1 MTSNSVPPSDAMP
14 QPMPIDDGFEMRTL
28 RRRSVKPAFLSPTGI
43 GTMVAAAMI
52 IMTVL
57 GPLMTYKPE
66 PFTGEGSPLR
76 QICYFA
82 ILPVAIFAVRPLHR
96 PERLLAVPWT
106 LLVALGWCWLSLSWS
121 IAPDIGIRRL
131 LLTTIVIW
139 TLFLTVESI
148 GYERVMK
155 VTRIVMVV
163 TLAVNFLTV
172 LAVPSFGIHQAAAA
186 ADASDPGLVG
196 DWRGMMLQKN
206 FAGAACA
213 FTLIMFMLDAGRIAR
228 WIRALVVV
236 AAVVFLIK
244 SGSKTSMGIAV
255 LGIGIG
261 FLYTRYNPAYRSL
274 LIPALL
280 IVSVTITLLLQ
291 IYWDDLIAPLSDQ
304 GAFTGRTQIW
314 PPLFAYFQDH
324 WFFGTGYG
332 SFWNIGFGKSPIFT
346 YSKGWVLHITQGHN
360 GYLDLLVTIGLPGLL
375 LVIFAT
381 IVVPIGRLLSSK
393 TAPRGPGS
401 VVLAMLIFAMGHNF
415 TESSIF
421 DRDAIVQTFLMLAV
435 ALGYN
440 ITRADTGRRRRL
452 TVDRDATNGGVT
464 A

>member
-1 MTSNSVPPSDAMP
+1 MTFDPVPSSALSPQTGASSD
-14 QPMPIDDGFEMRTL
+14 QPTMRAL
-28 RRRSVKPAFLSPTGI
+28 RRRSVKPAFLSLDYAATL
-43 GTMVAAAMI
+43 VAAAMLI
-52 IMTVL
+52 LTVL

-82 ILPVAIFAVRPLHR
+82 ILPIAILTVRPLQN
-96 PERLLAVPWT
+96 PGRLLALPWT
-106 LLVALGWCWLSLSWS
+106 LLVALGWCWLSLSWAIEPG
-121 IAPDIGIRRL
+121 IALRRL

-139 TLFLTVESI
+139 TLFLTVEAI
-148 GYERVMK
+148 GYERIINAARIILVM
-155 VTRIVMVV
+155 TLIANF
-163 TLAVNFLTV
+163 LAVILT
-172 LAVPSFGIHQAAAA
+172 PSFGIHQF
-186 ADASDPGLVG
+186 ADMSDPGLVG
-196 DWRGMMLQKN
+196 DWRGVMLQKN

-213 FTLIMFMLDAGRIAR
+213 FTLIMFILDASHIKR
-228 WIRALVVV
+228 WIRAIVVV
-236 AAVVFLIK
+236 AAVIFLIK

-255 LGIGIG
+255 LGIGVG
-261 FLYTRYNPAYRSL
+261 FLYTRYNPVYRSL

-280 IVSVTITLLLQ
+280 ITMATIALLLQ

-314 PPLFAYFQDH
+314 PPLFAFFQDH

-332 SFWNIGFGKSPIFT
+332 SFWNIGYGESPIYS
-346 YSKGWVLHITQGHN
+346 YSKGWVTHVTQGHN
-360 GYLDLLVTIGLPGLL
+360 GYLDLLITIGLPGLL
-375 LVIFAT
+375 LVILAT
-381 IVVPIGRLLSSK
+381 ILTPIARLLASK
-393 TAPRGPGS
+393 SAPRGPGS
-401 VVLAMLIFAMGHNF
+401 LVLAMLIFATGHNF

-440 ITRADTGRRRRL
+440 LTRGGRAERRRAAAI
-452 TVDRDATNGGVT
+452 TKDIT

>member
-1 MTSNSVPPSDAMP
+1 MTSDSVPTKT
-14 QPMPIDDGFEMRTL
+14 PIEMRAL
-28 RRRSVKPAFLSPTGI
+28 GRRSVKPAFMSLNFVATV
-43 GTMVAAAMI
+43 VAAAMLI
-52 IMTVL
+52 LTVL

-76 QICYFA
+76 QICYFI
-82 ILPVAIFAVRPLHR
+82 ILPIAIFTVQPLKRPQ
-96 PERLLAVPWT
+96 RLLAIPWT
-106 LLVALGWCWLSLSWS
+106 LLLALGWCWLSLSWAIEPG
-121 IAPDIGIRRL
+121 IALRRL

-139 TLFLTVESI
+139 TLFLTVEAI
-148 GYERVMK
+148 GYQRIINVARV
-155 VTRIVMVV
+155 VLVV
-163 TLAVNFLTV
+163 TLVANFL
-172 LAVPSFGIHQAAAA
+172 AVILTPSFGIHQF
-186 ADASDPGLVG
+186 ADLSDPGLVG
-196 DWRGMMLQKN
+196 DWRGVMLQKN

-213 FTLIMFMLDAGRIAR
+213 FTLIMFILDASHIAR
-228 WIRALVVV
+228 WLRAIVVV
-236 AAVVFLIK
+236 AAIVFLIK

-255 LGIGIG
+255 LGILVG

-280 IVSVTITLLLQ
+280 IIGTTIALLLQ
-291 IYWDDLIAPLSDQ
+291 IYWDVLIAPLSDQ

-314 PPLFAYFQDH
+314 PPLFAFFQDH
-324 WFFGTGYG
+324 WFFGAGYG
-332 SFWNIGFGKSPIFT
+332 SFWNIGYGDSPIYT
-346 YSKGWVLHITQGHN
+346 YSKGWVTHITQGHN

-381 IVVPIGRLLSSK
+381 ILVPVARLLASK

-401 VVLAMLIFAMGHNF
+401 LVLAMLIFAMGHNF

-440 ITRADTGRRRRL
+440 ITRADTSRRRRL
-452 TVDRDATNGGVT
+452 TVDRGATNGDVT